1 MTGRIEA
8 LMPSPLP
15 DQIAELESLVRR
27 IVDDVAAGRDCDAL
41 IARIDAEAGSPGYT
55 HDTFAELHGWTSPRE
70 FAELIALGRSPSV
83 SDLTEQEIA
92 ECLRLLIG
100 GDEAQ
105 THFYLGVLENSFPH
119 IPVSDMIFH
128 PKEELPTEELAAE
141 IFRRGRAS
149 GPTLL

>member
-8 LMPSPLP
+8 LMPSPQP
-15 DQIAELESLVRR
+15 DQIAELESLVCR
-27 IVDDVAAGRDCDAL
+27 IVDDVEAGRDCDAL

-55 HDTFAELHGWTSPRE
+55 RDTFAQLHGWTSPRE
-70 FAELIALGRSPSV
+70 FAELVALGRSPSV

-92 ECLRLLIG
+92 ECLRLLSG
-100 GDEAQ
+100 GDEMKTQ
-105 THFYLGVLENSFPH
+105 FYLGVLENSFPD

-128 PKEELPTEELAAE
+128 PKEELPIEELAAE

-149 GPTLL
+149 GPILL

>member
-27 IVDDVAAGRDCDAL
+27 IVDGVEGGWDCD
-41 IARIDAEAGSPGYT
+41 ARIDAEAGSPGYT
-55 HDTFAELHGWTSPRE
+55 RDTFAGLHGWTSPRE
-70 FAELIALGRSPSV
+70 FAELVALGRSPSV

-92 ECLRLLIG
+92 ECLCLLIG

-105 THFYLGVLENSFPH
+105 THFYLGVLENSFPY

-149 GPTLL
+149 GPILL